1 MRLTVLYEPALLNSI
16 SRDTLFPRSPA
27 FRPVWLPG
35 LSRPGSQST
44 SMTAHGALLSTSLP
58 DKHSDMTAGAG
69 LSADPSV
76 PVPQR
81 ELVYNGLLPYAERLD
96 REASELLA
104 DIKANLSRAVLLREL
119 WPGVVFWCRKLF
131 SFLKLYGRRFSKDD
145 HVLFAKLLYELVTLP
160 GLEPHMMQNYAR
172 LLIQLLKKKELL
184 SREDLQLPW
193 RPLHQLYEKVVHS
206 KTEHLGLVWFPNS
219 VDHIM
224 KALVKSCR
232 PYFPAS
238 STKEMLDEWRPLLCV
253 FDTVMQKAIGT
264 MELFLP
270 TIMPPEE
277 HDQGFRLWFD
287 ELMDLWLSVQNQPSW
302 EGHLVNLFARLAN
315 DNIGYVD
322 WTSYVPTIFT
332 RILRSLNLPV
342 GVSHMVALRY
352 LTNSYD
358 IGHLVLWITALL
370 GGPGNPAQKQLTC
383 LFNSIASFYHPSN
396 HGRWQSRLMRLL
408 QRLPASVVRR
418 AHRERHAVPSWITA
432 VPESQRLTDEDLRE
446 FTRSL
451 TGAALLAMFSKNGST
466 DAAFALQNLALLTP
480 QLTIPPVLE
489 KTYAA
494 METLTEPHTLTATL
508 SCMIGMA
515 RSLVAPGGRY
525 PRGRA
530 HVLPLLMGSLPGV
543 DPNDFSKCMI
553 TFQFITTFTTLV
565 PLVDCS
571 SAPSRRD
578 DLSEME
584 KELCFASAEFEDFV
598 LQFLDRCF
606 AVIESSTLEQTRDDT
621 ETDTQ
626 TQLESL
632 VELGLSSTVSTV
644 LTQCATHIYMVALQK
659 VYNFATSNIFETCVS
674 GRMVADMCRAAAK
687 CHPAE
692 SLRLFVPHCCSLIF
706 QITENE
712 DLQSEE
718 ELDKELLWNLQLL
731 SEVTR
736 VDGEQLLRYGG
747 EVERVLS
754 TCVRLRCK
762 RAYALAAGLLEH
774 TLRSLSLIYPT
785 EYRSTAGG
793 FCHDLPVRDW
803 GRPGDIA
810 ALGLCWHV
818 PSPEEE
824 NFVFQLLSRLLKPE
838 LERIGGH
845 VSGDQPMSREEL
857 LQSLAIMH
865 HCLLGAG
872 SLLPPLDGPHV
883 ADLVP
888 SMVNLGEFKL
898 HIGVEYD
905 NSRENYRESICRT
918 MRLLLHHIL
927 EHTED
932 DTKSLFV
939 IIKII
944 SDLLF
949 FRGTHKKEFDS
960 RWKSFTLVKKSMENR
975 LYGKKQHIR
984 ALLIDRV
991 LLQHEMRKLVLEG
1004 REYKEVHQELLCDL
1018 LLLSTS
1024 TYSQVR
1030 SRAQNVLT
1038 TALATYSFS
1047 YRDLIPRIVQL
1058 ISPQHTAGT
1067 QQQFKGALYCLQ
1079 AAHSGVCLASL
1090 RDWDCVGAV
1099 WPALVR
1105 GGLSPA
1111 ATVDEHSVAQLLD
1124 DIVDR
1129 IHRQHDTVGIFFTVS
1144 ESCVEIAEQMAP
1156 SQTLRTPS
1164 VEELQEGLQRQ
1175 RIRNVVNARKYEKLV
1190 NDLLDCLEDRE
1201 LPWKFEHTAA
1211 DLLSLLLRD
1220 DHPLPPDAVLYFT
1233 QSLIHDSITIRT
1245 VAISATAGI
1254 LKQLK
1259 RPRKKIA
1266 VKPSD
1271 VSGVLDPEGVW
1282 AGDRQANR
1290 WLQYR
1295 SAELPL
1301 SEGAWDSQL
1310 HVEKTHVGY
1319 YSWPREMMIYDPQK
1333 LKDDLPYE
1341 EMSEAEKIIFEYFSD
1356 PEFIEQ
1362 LMEFLSLEER
1372 KGKDSFNPR
1381 RFCLFKGLFRNYGDI
1396 FLPLLWP
1403 HLEQLAADPHESSQ
1417 RCVCEIA
1424 AGLIRGSKLWSFS
1437 KVDKLWR
1444 VLCPLIRMA
1453 LSNVT
1458 VETYTDWG
1466 TCVATACEGRDPRKL
1481 HWLLE
1486 LLMETPL
1493 VGEGSSFRDASL
1505 LYVLQGGLAQQ
1516 QWRVSELLHR
1526 LLAYLEPKLT
1536 QVYKN
1541 VRERIGSVLTYIFMM
1556 DVALPHTQSTSS
1568 PHVAD
1573 FVTRVLER
1581 LKPLTS
1587 EAEIHNHVHEENAP
1601 ETTDERTQAVKLL
1614 KTVLKWLL
1622 ASAGRTFTTPV
1633 TQQLQLLPL
1642 LFKIAPVEIDESY
1655 DEMKQD
1661 ARTCLSLMSQGVLYP
1676 QHIPLVLAALEEMA
1690 GSKSWHARYSVL
1702 TYLQITV
1709 FSNLFTLLSVPV
1721 EVQRVRKLVMRLL
1734 LDEQLEVRDMAGTTL
1749 SGLLQCH
1756 FFPLDRSLQTQLQT
1770 LSHTLLTKARG
1781 ELASTDL
1788 VRRHAG
1794 VLGLSACILSSP
1806 YDVPTWMPQILM
1818 DLSDHLNDPQPIEM
1832 TVKKTLSEFRRTH
1845 HDNWQAHRQ
1854 RFTDDQ
1860 LLVLTDLLVSPCYYA

>member
-1 MRLTVLYEPALLNSI
+1 MTVGGAHS
-16 SRDTLFPRSPA
+16 TA
-27 FRPVWLPG
+27 CRPVL
-35 LSRPGSQST
+35 
-44 SMTAHGALLSTSLP
+44 
-58 DKHSDMTAGAG
+58 
-69 LSADPSV
+69 
-76 PVPQR
+76 VPQR
-81 ELVYNGLLPYAERLD
+81 ELLYNGLLPYSDRLD

-104 DIKANLSRAVLLREL
+104 DIKWNLSRAVLLREL
-119 WPGVVFWCRKLF
+119 WPGVAFWTRKLF

-145 HVLFAKLLYELVTLP
+145 HVLFIKLLYDLVTMP
-160 GLEPHMMQNYAR
+160 DLEPHMMQSYAR
-172 LLIQLLKKKELL
+172 LIIQLLKKKELL
-184 SREDLQLPW
+184 SRDDLQLPW
-193 RPLHQLYEKVVHS
+193 RPLYQLFEKVVHS
-206 KTEHLGLVWFPNS
+206 KTEHLGLIWFPNS
-219 VDHIM
+219 VEHIL
-224 KALVKSCR
+224 KALIKSCR

-238 STKEMLDEWRPLLCV
+238 STKEMLEEWRPLLCV
-253 FDTVMQKAIGT
+253 FDVAMQKAISN

-277 HDQGFRLWFD
+277 HAQGFRLWFD
-287 ELMDLWLSVQNQPSW
+287 ELMELWVSVQNQPSW

-322 WTSYVPTIFT
+322 WTPHLATIFT

-370 GGPGNPAQKQLTC
+370 GGPGNPAQKELTC

-418 AHRERHAVPSWITA
+418 VHRERHAAPGWITL
-432 VPESQRLTDEDLRE
+432 VPESQRLTDEDLQE

-451 TGAALLAMFSKNGST
+451 TGAALLAMFSKTGCT
-466 DAAFALQNLALLTP
+466 DAAYALQNLALLTP
-480 QLTIPPVLE
+480 QLAIPPVLE

-515 RSLVAPGGRY
+515 RSLVAPSDRY
-525 PRGRA
+525 PEGRL

-571 SAPSRRD
+571 SAPSRHT
-578 DLSEME
+578 DLSEVE
-584 KELCFASAEFEDFV
+584 KDLCFASAEFEDFV

-606 AVIESSTLEQTRDDT
+606 ALIDCSTLEQTRDEM

-644 LTQCATHIYMVALQK
+644 LTQCSKQIYMVALEK

-706 QITENE
+706 HTTENE
-712 DLQSEE
+712 DLQSED

-736 VDGEQLLRYGG
+736 VDGEQLLKYRGDL
-747 EVERVLS
+747 ERVLS

-762 RAYALAAGLLEH
+762 RAYTLACSLLEH

-785 EYRSTAGG
+785 EYRSTSGG
-793 FCHDLPVRDW
+793 FDTDLPIRDW
-803 GRPGDIA
+803 GRAGDVS

-818 PSPEEE
+818 PSREEE
-824 NFVFQLLSRLLKPE
+824 DFVFQLLYRLLRPE
-838 LERIGGH
+838 LERIEGH
-845 VSGDQPMSREEL
+845 VSGEPPMSREEL
-857 LQSLAIMH
+857 LQSLAIVQ

-872 SLLPPLDGPHV
+872 SMLPPLDGPHV
-883 ADLVP
+883 TDIVP
-888 SMVNLGEFKL
+888 SMVNLGEVKL
-898 HIGVEYD
+898 HIGVDYD
-905 NSRENYRESICRT
+905 DSRENYRVSICHT

-944 SDLLF
+944 SDLMF
-949 FRGTHKKEFDS
+949 FRGTRKKEFDS
-960 RWKSFTLVKKSMENR
+960 RWKNFTLVKKSMENR
-975 LYGKKQHIR
+975 LHGNKQHIR
-984 ALLIDRV
+984 ALLVDRV
-991 LLQHEMRKLVLEG
+991 LLQHEMRKLVVEG
-1004 REYKEVHQELLCDL
+1004 REYKEVHQKLLCDL

-1030 SRAQNVLT
+1030 SRAQSVLT
-1038 TALATYSFS
+1038 TALVTFSFS
-1047 YRDLIPRIVQL
+1047 HRDMIPRIVQL
-1058 ISPQHTAGT
+1058 LSPQHTNGT
-1067 QQQFKGALYCLQ
+1067 QQQLKGALYCLL
-1079 AAHSGVCLASL
+1079 AAYSSVSL
-1090 RDWDCVGAV
+1090 VRDWDCVGTM

-1105 GGLSPA
+1105 CGLSPA
-1111 ATVDEHSVAQLLD
+1111 MTLEEHSVGQVLD
-1124 DIVDR
+1124 DIIDR
-1129 IHRQHDTVGIFFTVS
+1129 IHRQHDTIGIFFTVS
-1144 ESCVEIAEQMAP
+1144 ESCVEIAKQIARSHNPAP
-1156 SQTLRTPS
+1156 SSETAT
-1164 VEELQEGLQRQ
+1164 VEELKEGLQRQ
-1175 RIRNVVNARKYEKLV
+1175 QIRNVVNARKYEKLV

-1201 LPWKFEHTAA
+1201 LPWKFEHMAT

-1233 QSLIHDSITIRT
+1233 QGLVHDSISIRKVSI
-1245 VAISATAGI
+1245 VAMAGI

-1259 RPRKKIA
+1259 RPRKKVA

-1271 VSGVLDPEGVW
+1271 IGGVADPEGWW

-1290 WLQYR
+1290 WLQYN
-1295 SAELPL
+1295 SNNLPL
-1301 SEGAWDSQL
+1301 SEEQWDSQL

-1319 YSWPREMMIYDPQK
+1319 YSWPREMMIYAPSEK

-1341 EMSEAEKIIFEYFSD
+1341 EMSEAEKIISEYFSD

-1362 LMEFLSLEER
+1362 LIEFLSLEDR

-1381 RFCLFKGLFRNYGDI
+1381 RFCLFKGLFRNYGDV

-1417 RCVCEIA
+1417 RCLCEIT

-1437 KVDKLWR
+1437 KVDRLWHL
-1444 VLCPLIRMA
+1444 LCPLISMA
-1453 LSNVT
+1453 LTNIT
-1458 VETYTDWG
+1458 METFTDWG
-1466 TCVATACEGRDPRKL
+1466 TCIATACEGRDPRKL

-1486 LLMETPL
+1486 LLMESPL
-1493 VGEGSSFRDASL
+1493 IGEGSSFRDASL

-1556 DVALPHTQSTSS
+1556 DVALPHTQPTTS

-1587 EAEIHNHVHEENAP
+1587 EAEIRNHVHEENTP
-1601 ETTDERTQAVKLL
+1601 ETEDEHTQAVKLL
-1614 KTVLKWLL
+1614 KTVLKWLM

-1633 TQQLQLLPL
+1633 QQQLQLLPL

-1661 ARTCLSLMSQGVLYP
+1661 ARTCLSLMSQGLLYP
-1676 QHIPLVLAALEEMA
+1676 QHIALVLAALEEMA
-1690 GSKSWHARYSVL
+1690 GSRSWHARYSVL
-1702 TYLQITV
+1702 TYLQIMV
-1709 FSNLFTLLSVPV
+1709 FYNLFTLLSVPV
-1721 EVQRVRKLVMRLL
+1721 EVQRIRKLVMRLL
-1734 LDEQLEVRDMAGTTL
+1734 LDEQLEVRDMAATTL

-1756 FFPLDRSLQTQLQT
+1756 FFPLDRMLQTQLQT
-1770 LSHTLLTKARG
+1770 LSQMRLPKARG
-1781 ELASTDL
+1781 ELTSTDL

-1806 YDVPTWMPQILM
+1806 YDVPAWMPQILM

-1845 HDNWQAHRQ
+1845 HDNWQEHRQ

>member
-1 MRLTVLYEPALLNSI
+1 MAE
-16 SRDTLFPRSPA
+16 D
-27 FRPVWLPG
+27 G
-35 LSRPGSQST
+35 
-44 SMTAHGALLSTSLP
+44 
-58 DKHSDMTAGAG
+58 DTAGFI
-69 LSADPSV
+69 
-76 PVPQR
+76 PQK
-81 ELVYNGLLPYAERLD
+81 EIVYNGLLPYSGRLD
-96 REASELLA
+96 QEATELLA

-119 WPGVVFWCRKLF
+119 WPGVAFWCRKLF
-131 SFLKLYGRRFSKDD
+131 SFLKLYGCRFSKED
-145 HVLFAKLLYELVTLP
+145 HILFIKLLYELVTLP
-160 GLEPHMMQNYAR
+160 NLEPHMMQSYAR
-172 LLIQLLKKKELL
+172 LLIHLLKKKELL
-184 SREDLQLPW
+184 SRDDLQLPW
-193 RPLHQLYEKVVHS
+193 RPLYDLYERIVYS
-206 KTEHLGLVWFPNS
+206 KTEHLGLIWLPNS
-219 VDHIM
+219 VDHIL
-224 KALVKSCR
+224 KALIKSCR
-232 PYFPAS
+232 LYFPAS

-253 FDTVMQKAIGT
+253 FDVVMQKAISN

-277 HDQGFRLWFD
+277 HGQGFKLWFD
-287 ELMDLWLSVQNQPSW
+287 ELMNLWVAVQNQPSW

-322 WTSYVPTIFT
+322 WNAYIPTIFT

-342 GVSHMVALRY
+342 GVSQMVAPRY

-370 GGPGNPAQKQLTC
+370 GGPGNPAQKELTC

-418 AHRERHAVPSWITA
+418 VHRERHTEPNWITV
-432 VPESQRLTDEDLRE
+432 VPECQQLTDADLQE

-451 TGAALLAMFSKNGST
+451 IGATLLAMFSKTGST

-480 QLTIPPVLE
+480 ELAIPPVLE

-515 RSLVAPGGRY
+515 RSLVSPNNHY
-525 PRGRA
+525 PEGRA
-530 HVLPLLMGSLPGV
+530 HVLPLLMGCLPGV

-553 TFQFITTFTTLV
+553 TFQFIATFTTLV

-571 SAPSRRD
+571 SAPSRHS
-578 DLSEME
+578 DLTEME
-584 KELCFASAEFEDFV
+584 KDLCFASAEFEDFV

-606 AVIESSTLEQTRDDT
+606 ALIDSSTLEQTRDET

-626 TQLESL
+626 THLESL

-644 LTQCATHIYMVALQK
+644 LTQCSTEVYKVALKK

-692 SLRLFVPHCCSLIF
+692 SLSLFVPHCCSVIF
-706 QITENE
+706 QITDNE
-712 DLQSEE
+712 DLQSED

-736 VDGEQLLRYGG
+736 VDGEQLLKYQGDL
-747 EVERVLS
+747 ERILGV
-754 TCVRLRCK
+754 CVRLRCK
-762 RAYALAAGLLEH
+762 RAYTLACSLLEH

-793 FCHDLPVRDW
+793 FDTDLTIRDW
-803 GRPGDIA
+803 GRAGDVA
-810 ALGLCWHV
+810 ALGVCWHV
-818 PSPEEE
+818 PSTEEE
-824 NFVFQLLSRLLKPE
+824 NFVFQLLSRLLHPE
-838 LERIGGH
+838 LERIKGH
-845 VSGDQPMSREEL
+845 ISGDQPMSREEL
-857 LQSLAIMH
+857 LQSLAIVQ

-872 SLLPPLDGPHV
+872 SMLPPLDGPHV
-883 ADLVP
+883 SDLVP
-888 SMVNLGEFKL
+888 SMVNLGEIRL
-898 HIGVEYD
+898 HIGVDYND
-905 NSRENYRESICRT
+905 SRENYRVSIYQT

-927 EHTED
+927 EHSED
-932 DTKSLFV
+932 DIKSLFV

-944 SDLLF
+944 NDLMF

-960 RWKSFTLVKKSMENR
+960 RWKSFTLVKKSMENK
-975 LYGKKQHIR
+975 LHGKKQHIR

-991 LLQHEMRKLVLEG
+991 LLQHEMRKLVVEG
-1004 REYKEVHQELLCDL
+1004 SEYKVVHQELLCDL

-1030 SRAQNVLT
+1030 SRAQNVLIA
-1038 TALATYSFS
+1038 ALGIYSFS
-1047 YRDLIPRIVQL
+1047 YRDLIPRILQL
-1058 ISPQHTAGT
+1058 LSPQHTTTT
-1067 QQQFKGALYCLQ
+1067 QQQFKGALYCLLGV
-1079 AAHSGVCLASL
+1079 HSGVFLASV
-1090 RDWDCVGAV
+1090 RDWTCVGEV

-1105 GGLSPA
+1105 CGLSPTMTLEKPSIGA
-1111 ATVDEHSVAQLLD
+1111 LLD
-1124 DIVDR
+1124 EIIDR
-1129 IHRQHDTVGIFFTVS
+1129 INRQQDTIGIYFTVS
-1144 ESCVEIAEQMAP
+1144 ERCVEIANEIAQSENPVPCFEAP
-1156 SQTLRTPS
+1156 SL
-1164 VEELQEGLQRQ
+1164 EELKEGLQRQ
-1175 RIRNVVNARKYEKLV
+1175 RIRNVVAARKYEKLV
-1190 NDLLDCLEDRE
+1190 NDLLDCLEDRD
-1201 LPWKFEHTAA
+1201 LPWKFEHMAT

-1220 DHPLPPDAVLYFT
+1220 DHPLPPDAVLFFT
-1233 QSLIHDSITIRT
+1233 QSLIHDSISIRK
-1245 VAISATAGI
+1245 VAISAMAGI

-1259 RPRKKIA
+1259 RPRKKET
-1266 VKPSD
+1266 VKPAD
-1271 VSGVLDPEGVW
+1271 ISGVEDPEGLCV
-1282 AGDRQANR
+1282 GDREANR
-1290 WLQYR
+1290 WLQYNGNN
-1295 SAELPL
+1295 LPL
-1301 SEGAWDSQL
+1301 SQEQWDSQL
-1310 HVEKTHVGY
+1310 YVEKTHWGY
-1319 YSWPREMMIYDPQK
+1319 YLWPREMMIYAASEKP
-1333 LKDDLPYE
+1333 KDDLPYE
-1341 EMSEAEKIIFEYFSD
+1341 EMSEGEKIIFEYFSD
-1356 PEFIEQ
+1356 PEFIDQ
-1362 LMEFLSLEER
+1362 LIEFLSLEDR

-1381 RFCLFKGLFRNYGDI
+1381 RFCLFKGLFRNYGDV

-1403 HLEQLAADPHESSQ
+1403 HLEQLASDPHESSQ
-1417 RCVCEIA
+1417 RCVCEIT

-1437 KVDKLWR
+1437 KVDGLWQL
-1444 VLCPLIRMA
+1444 LCPLIRTA
-1453 LSNVT
+1453 LTNIT

-1466 TCVATACEGRDPRKL
+1466 TCIATACEGRDPRKL
-1481 HWLLE
+1481 HWLFE
-1486 LLMETPL
+1486 LLMESPL
-1493 VGEGSSFRDASL
+1493 SGEGGSFRDASL

-1516 QWRVSELLHR
+1516 QWRVAELLHR

-1541 VRERIGSVLTYIFMM
+1541 VRERIGSVLTYIFMI
-1556 DVALPHTQSTSS
+1556 DVALPHTLSTSS
-1568 PHVAD
+1568 PHVAE

-1587 EAEIHNHVHEENAP
+1587 ELEIRNHVHEENTQ
-1601 ETTDERTQAVKLL
+1601 ETDERTQAVKLL
-1614 KTVLKWLL
+1614 KTVLKWLM

-1633 TQQLQLLPL
+1633 QQQLQLLPL

-1661 ARTCLSLMSQGVLYP
+1661 ARTCLSLMSQGLLYP
-1676 QHIPLVLAALEEMA
+1676 EHIPLVLAALEEMA
-1690 GSKSWHARYSVL
+1690 GSRSWHARFSVL
-1702 TYLQITV
+1702 TYLQIMV
-1709 FSNLFTLLSVPV
+1709 FYNLFTLLSVPA
-1721 EVQRVRKLVMRLL
+1721 EVLRIQKLVMQLL
-1734 LDEQLEVRDMAGTTL
+1734 LDEQLEVRDMAATTL
-1749 SGLLQCH
+1749 SGLLQCQ
-1756 FFPLDRSLQTQLQT
+1756 FFPLDLSLQTQLQT
-1770 LSHTLLTKARG
+1770 LSQTRLPKARG

-1806 YDVPTWMPQILM
+1806 YDVPDWMPQVLM

-1845 HDNWQAHRQ
+1845 HDNWQEHRQ
-1854 RFTDDQ
+1854 CFTDDQ

>member
-1 MRLTVLYEPALLNSI
+1 
-16 SRDTLFPRSPA
+16 
-27 FRPVWLPG
+27 
-35 LSRPGSQST
+35 
-44 SMTAHGALLSTSLP
+44 MTALVFQ
-58 DKHSDMTAGAG
+58 K
-69 LSADPSV
+69 
-76 PVPQR
+76 
-81 ELVYNGLLPYAERLD
+81 ELVYNGLLPYADRLE
-96 REASELLA
+96 REASELLEN
-104 DIKANLSRAVLLREL
+104 IKTNLSRAVLLREL
-119 WPGVVFWCRKLF
+119 WPGVAFWCKKLF
-131 SFLKLYGRRFSKDD
+131 SFLKLYGRRFSKDE
-145 HVLFAKLLYELVTLP
+145 HILFIKLLYELVTLP
-160 GLEPHMMQNYAR
+160 GLEPHMMQSFAR

-184 SREDLQLPW
+184 SRDDLQLPW

-219 VDHIM
+219 LEHIL

-253 FDTVMQKAIGT
+253 FDAVMQKAIGI

-277 HDQGFRLWFD
+277 HAQGFRLWFS

-302 EGHLVNLFARLAN
+302 EGHLVNLFARLGN

-322 WTSYVPTIFT
+322 WTPYIPTIFT

-342 GVSHMVALRY
+342 GVSHMAALRY

-358 IGHLVLWITALL
+358 IGHVVLWITALL
-370 GGPGNPAQKQLTC
+370 GGPGNPAQKELTR

-418 AHRERHAVPSWITA
+418 VHRERHATPGWIA
-432 VPESQRLTDEDLRE
+432 PVPESQQLSDEDLQE

-451 TGAALLAMFSKNGST
+451 TGAALLAMFSKTGST

-480 QLTIPPVLE
+480 QLVIPPVLE

-515 RSLVAPGGRY
+515 RSLVAPDERY
-525 PRGRA
+525 PEGRL

-571 SAPSRRD
+571 SAPSRHSN
-578 DLSEME
+578 LSEME
-584 KELCFASAEFEDFV
+584 KDLCFASAEFEDFV
-598 LQFLDRCF
+598 LQLLDRCF
-606 AVIESSTLEQTRDDT
+606 AVIDSSTLEQTRAET
-621 ETDTQ
+621 ETDTR
-626 TQLESL
+626 THLESL
-632 VELGLSSTVSTV
+632 VELGLSTTVSTV
-644 LTQCATHIYMVALQK
+644 LTQCSTDIYTVALQK
-659 VYNFATSNIFETCVS
+659 VYNFATSNIFETCVA
-674 GRMVADMCRAAAK
+674 GRMVADVCRAAAK

-692 SLRLFVPHCCSLIF
+692 SLKLFVPHCCSLIF

-712 DLQSEE
+712 DLRSEE

-736 VDGEQLLRYGG
+736 VDGEQLLRFAG
-747 EVERVLS
+747 ELERVLT
-754 TCVRLRCK
+754 TCVRLCCK

-774 TLRSLSLIYPT
+774 TLRSFSLIYPT
-785 EYRSTAGG
+785 EYRSTPGG
-793 FCHDLPVRDW
+793 FRDDLPVRDW
-803 GRPGDIA
+803 GRPGDVA
-810 ALGLCWHV
+810 ALGVRWHV
-818 PSPEEE
+818 PSMDEQ
-824 NFVFQLLSRLLKPE
+824 NFVFQLLSRLLRPE
-838 LERIGGH
+838 LERIQRH
-845 VSGDQPMSREEL
+845 VSGDCPMSREEL
-857 LQSLAIMH
+857 LQSLAIVQ

-883 ADLVP
+883 PDLVP

-898 HIGVEYD
+898 HIGVDYD
-905 NSRENYRESICRT
+905 DSREDHRESICRT
-918 MRLLLHHIL
+918 VRLLLHHIL

-949 FRGTHKKEFDS
+949 FRGTHKEEFDS

-991 LLQHEMRKLVLEG
+991 LLQHEMRKLVVDG
-1004 REYKEVHQELLCDL
+1004 SEYKQVHQELLCDL

-1030 SRAQNVLT
+1030 SKAQTVLT

-1047 YRDLIPRIVQL
+1047 YRDLIPQIVQL
-1058 ISPQHTAGT
+1058 LSPQHTAGT
-1067 QQQFKGALYCLQ
+1067 RQQFKGALYCLQ
-1079 AAHSGVCLASL
+1079 AAHSGVCLASV

-1105 GGLSPA
+1105 CGLSPA
-1111 ATVDEHSVAQLLD
+1111 PTLDEHSVGQLLD

-1129 IHRQHDTVGIFFTVS
+1129 IHRQHDTIGIFFTVS
-1144 ESCVEIAEQMAP
+1144 EGCVEIAERVAP
-1156 SQTLRTPS
+1156 SETLS
-1164 VEELQEGLQRQ
+1164 VDELKEGLQRQ
-1175 RIRNVVNARKYEKLV
+1175 QIKNVVNARKYEKLV

-1233 QSLIHDSITIRT
+1233 QGLIHDSISIRK
-1245 VAISATAGI
+1245 VAILAMAGV

-1259 RPRKKIA
+1259 RPRKKVA

-1271 VSGVLDPEGVW
+1271 VCGAVDPEGTW
-1282 AGDRQANR
+1282 AGDRKANG

-1295 SAELPL
+1295 SADLPL
-1301 SEGAWDSQL
+1301 SEEAWDSQL
-1310 HVEKTHVGY
+1310 HVEKAHVGY
-1319 YSWPREMMIYDPQK
+1319 YSWPSEMMIYAPLQK

-1356 PEFIEQ
+1356 LEFIERFI
-1362 LMEFLSLEER
+1362 EFLSLEER

-1381 RFCLFKGLFRNYGDI
+1381 RFYLFKGLFRNYGDV

-1403 HLEQLAADPHESSQ
+1403 HLEQLAGDPHESSQ
-1417 RCVCEIA
+1417 RCVCEIT
-1424 AGLIRGSKLWSFS
+1424 AGIIRGSKMWSFS

-1444 VLCPLIRMA
+1444 LLCPLIKTA
-1453 LSNVT
+1453 LSNIT

-1466 TCVATACEGRDPRKL
+1466 TCIATACEGRDPRKL

-1493 VGEGSSFRDASL
+1493 IGEGSSFRDASL

-1516 QWRVSELLHR
+1516 QWRVAELLHR
-1526 LLAYLEPKLT
+1526 LLTYLEPKLT

-1556 DVALPHTQSTSS
+1556 DVALPHTQPTSS

-1573 FVTRVLER
+1573 FVARVLER

-1587 EAEIHNHVHEENAP
+1587 EAEIRNHVPEENAP
-1601 ETTDERTQAVKLL
+1601 ETADECTQAVKLL

-1633 TQQLQLLPL
+1633 QQHLQLLPL

-1661 ARTCLSLMSQGVLYP
+1661 ARTCLSLMSQGLLYP

-1690 GSKSWHARYSVL
+1690 GSRSWHARYSVL
-1702 TYLQITV
+1702 TYLQISV
-1709 FSNLFTLLSVPV
+1709 FSNLFTLLSVPA
-1721 EVQRVRKLVMRLL
+1721 EVQRVRKMVMRLL

-1756 FFPLDRSLQTQLQT
+1756 FFPLDHNLQTQLQT
-1770 LSHTLLTKARG
+1770 LSHTRLPKARG

-1806 YDVPTWMPQILM
+1806 YDVPKWMPNILM
-1818 DLSDHLNDPQPIEM
+1818 DLSDHLNDPQPIEL

-1845 HDNWQAHRQ
+1845 HDNWQEHRQ

-1860 LLVLTDLLVSPCYYA
+1860 LLPGESLPRGHPVSQPSPYLDEDKTLPEKTGLNVLFRSVLWTVFWLKRSSRSRKVNVPKPARFQVRPIH

>member
-1 MRLTVLYEPALLNSI
+1 MTVDGA
-16 SRDTLFPRSPA
+16 
-27 FRPVWLPG
+27 PVGPPG
-35 LSRPGSQST
+35 F
-44 SMTAHGALLSTSLP
+44 
-58 DKHSDMTAGAG
+58 
-69 LSADPSV
+69 
-76 PVPQR
+76 VPQK
-81 ELVYNGLLPYAERLD
+81 EIVYNRMLPYADRLD
-96 REASELLA
+96 AEATELLA
-104 DIKANLSRAVLLREL
+104 DIKANLSRAVALREL
-119 WPGVVFWCRKLF
+119 WPGVAFWCRKLF
-131 SFLKLYGRRFSKDD
+131 SFLKLYGRRFSKED
-145 HVLFAKLLYELVTLP
+145 HILFIKLLYELVTLP
-160 GLEPHMMQNYAR
+160 DLEPYMMQSYAR

-184 SREDLQLPW
+184 SRDDLQLPW
-193 RPLHQLYEKVVHS
+193 RPLYDLYERVVYS
-206 KTEHLGLVWFPNS
+206 KTEHLGLIWFPNRDVDKHTLTHFLSLLVCSS
-219 VDHIM
+219 VDHIL
-224 KALVKSCR
+224 KALIKSCR
-232 PYFPAS
+232 LYFPTS
-238 STKEMLDEWRPLLCV
+238 STREMLDEWRPLLCV
-253 FDTVMQKAIGT
+253 FDMVMQKAISN

-270 TIMPPEE
+270 TIMPVEE
-277 HDQGFRLWFD
+277 HGQGFQLWFE
-287 ELMDLWLSVQNQPSW
+287 ELMNLWVSVQNQPSW

-322 WTSYVPTIFT
+322 WTPYTPTIFT

-342 GVSHMVALRY
+342 GVSQMVAPRY

-370 GGPGNPAQKQLTC
+370 GGPGNPAQKELTY

-418 AHRERHAVPSWITA
+418 VHRERHAIPCWITL
-432 VPESQRLTDEDLRE
+432 VPESQRLTDDDLRE
-446 FTRSL
+446 FTQSL
-451 TGAALLAMFSKNGST
+451 IGAALLAMFSKTGST
-466 DAAFALQNLALLTP
+466 DAAYALQNLALLTP
-480 QLTIPPVLE
+480 ELTIPPVLE

-515 RSLVAPGGRY
+515 RSLVSSNNNY
-525 PRGRA
+525 PEGRA
-530 HVLPLLMGSLPGV
+530 HVVPLLMGSLPGV

-553 TFQFITTFTTLV
+553 TFQFIATFTTLV

-571 SAPSRRD
+571 SAPSRHS
-578 DLSEME
+578 DLTEIE
-584 KELCFASAEFEDFV
+584 KDLCFASAEFEDFV

-606 AVIESSTLEQTRDDT
+606 ALIDSSTLEQTRDET

-632 VELGLSSTVSTV
+632 VELGLSSTVSTI
-644 LTQCATHIYMVALQK
+644 LTQCSTEIYKVALQK

-687 CHPAE
+687 CHPVE
-692 SLRLFVPHCCSLIF
+692 SLRLFVPHCCSVISH
-706 QITENE
+706 ITNNE
-712 DLQSEE
+712 ELQNEE

-736 VDGEQLLRYGG
+736 VDGEQLLKYRGDL
-747 EVERVLS
+747 ERILRV
-754 TCVRLRCK
+754 CVRLHCK
-762 RAYALAAGLLEH
+762 RAYTLACNLLEH

-785 EYRSTAGG
+785 EYRSTSGG
-793 FCHDLPVRDW
+793 FDTDLPIRDW
-803 GRPGDIA
+803 GRDGDVA
-810 ALGLCWHV
+810 ALGVCWHV
-818 PSPEEE
+818 PSKEEE
-824 NFVFQLLSRLLKPE
+824 SFVFQLLSSLLQPE
-838 LERIGGH
+838 LQRIKDH

-857 LQSLAIMH
+857 LQSLAIVQ

-872 SLLPPLDGPHV
+872 TMLRPLDGPHV
-883 ADLVP
+883 SDLVP
-888 SMVNLGEFKL
+888 SMVNLGEIKL

-905 NSRENYRESICRT
+905 DSQENYRESICQT

-927 EHTED
+927 EHSED

-944 SDLLF
+944 SDLMF
-949 FRGTHKKEFDS
+949 FRGTHKKEFDA

-991 LLQHEMRKLVLEG
+991 LLQHEMRKLVVEG
-1004 REYKEVHQELLCDL
+1004 SEYKVVHQEMLCDL

-1030 SRAQNVLT
+1030 SRAQSVLMM
-1038 TALATYSFS
+1038 ALGTYSFS
-1047 YRDLIPRIVQL
+1047 YRDLIPRILQL
-1058 ISPQHTAGT
+1058 LSPQNTT
-1067 QQQFKGALYCLQ
+1067 VSQQQFKGALYCLLGM
-1079 AAHSGVCLASL
+1079 HSGICLASM
-1090 RDWDCVGAV
+1090 RDWDCVGEV

-1105 GGLSPA
+1105 CGLSPSMSL
-1111 ATVDEHSVAQLLD
+1111 EKPSICLLLD
-1124 DIVDR
+1124 DITDR
-1129 IHRQHDTVGIFFTVS
+1129 VHRQHDTIGIYFTVGNTAT
-1144 ESCVEIAEQMAP
+1144 ETQQYRWP
-1156 SQTLRTPS
+1156 
-1164 VEELQEGLQRQ
+1164 GLKPCYQYQ
-1175 RIRNVVNARKYEKLV
+1175 KKYEKLV
-1190 NDLLDCLEDRE
+1190 NDLLDCLEDRD
-1201 LPWKFEHTAA
+1201 LPWKFEHMAT

-1220 DHPLPPDAVLYFT
+1220 DHPLPSDAVLYFT
-1233 QSLIHDSITIRT
+1233 QSLIHDSISIRK
-1245 VAISATAGI
+1245 VAISAVAGI

-1266 VKPSD
+1266 VKPSEI
-1271 VSGVLDPEGVW
+1271 SGVEDMEGVCV
-1282 AGDRQANR
+1282 GDREANR
-1290 WLQYR
+1290 WLQYD
-1295 SAELPL
+1295 SKNLPMCQEQW
-1301 SEGAWDSQL
+1301 EGQQF
-1310 HVEKTHVGY
+1310 G
-1319 YSWPREMMIYDPQK
+1319 
-1333 LKDDLPYE
+1333 
-1341 EMSEAEKIIFEYFSD
+1341 EKIIFEYFSD
-1356 PEFIEQ
+1356 PEFIDQ
-1362 LMEFLSLEER
+1362 LIEFLSLEER

-1381 RFCLFKGLFRNYGDI
+1381 RFCLFKGLFRNYGDM

-1403 HLEQLAADPHESSQ
+1403 HLEQLAGDPHESSQ
-1417 RCVCEIA
+1417 RCVCEIT

-1437 KVDKLWR
+1437 KVDKLWQL
-1444 VLCPLIRMA
+1444 LCPLIRTA
-1453 LSNVT
+1453 LTNIT

-1466 TCVATACEGRDPRKL
+1466 TCIATACEGRDPRKL

-1486 LLMETPL
+1486 LLMESPL
-1493 VGEGSSFRDASL
+1493 SGEGGSFRDASL
-1505 LYVLQGGLAQQ
+1505 LYVLQGGLTQQ

-1541 VRERIGSVLTYIFMM
+1541 VRERIGSVLTYIFMI
-1556 DVALPHTQSTSS
+1556 DVALPHTQPTSS
-1568 PHVAD
+1568 PHVAE

-1587 EAEIHNHVHEENAP
+1587 EPEIHNHVHEENTR
-1601 ETTDERTQAVKLL
+1601 ETDERTQAVKLL
-1614 KTVLKWLL
+1614 KTVLKWLM

-1633 TQQLQLLPL
+1633 QQQLQLLPL

-1661 ARTCLSLMSQGVLYP
+1661 ARTCLSLMSQGLLYP
-1676 QHIPLVLAALEEMA
+1676 EHIPLVLAALEEM
-1690 GSKSWHARYSVL
+1690 SVSRSWHARYSVL
-1702 TYLQITV
+1702 TYLQIMV
-1709 FSNLFTLLSVPV
+1709 FYNLFTLLNAPA
-1721 EVQRVRKLVMRLL
+1721 EVVRIQTLVMQLL

-1749 SGLLQCH
+1749 SGLLQCQ
-1756 FFPLDRSLQTQLQT
+1756 FFPLDSSLQTQLQT
-1770 LSHTLLTKARG
+1770 LSQTRLPKARG

-1806 YDVPTWMPQILM
+1806 YDVPQWMPQILM

-1845 HDNWQAHRQ
+1845 HDNWQEHRQ
-1854 RFTDDQ
+1854 CFTDDQ